1 MSTRLEAVNVPS
13 PCVGVCH
20 MLEASGLCAGC
31 QRTLE
36 EIAHWGRY
44 DASERRE
51 VLERIRQRRVPG
63 SVAAP
68 KETP

>member
-1 MSTRLEAVNVPS
+1 
-13 PCVGVCH
+13 